1 MPPRLDWRRLMARSE
16 VGRGNSA
23 DTREQLSDELLREQR
38 EWLRVTLSSIGDA
51 VVTTNTDGNVT
62 FLNPVAESL
71 TGWTQEEAAGI
82 PLERIFKIVNEETRR
97 TVENPATRALR
108 DGLIVGLAN
117 HTLLVDKNGTERPID
132 DSAAPIRDAKGEVA
146 GVVLVFRDVTERRLQ
161 DRKIQDAL
169 AYAQSIVATV
179 REPMVVLHDDLR
191 VKTANRSFYQ
201 TFHVSPDETEGHLIH
216 ELGNRQWDI
225 PKLRSMLESIRSNAR
240 PFEDFEVEHDFPAIG
255 PRSMLLN
262 ARRVRESDGVSELIL
277 LAIEDVTDRRTAE
290 ADLRDSELRY
300 RRLFETARDGI
311 LILDAATGK
320 ITDTNP
326 FITEVLGFTKDELL
340 DKELW
345 EIGLFE
351 DKGASQRAFRQLQ
364 ERGHIRY
371 DDLPLE
377 NRSGRRVE
385 VEFVSNVYE
394 VDHRS
399 VIQCNIRDISERR
412 QLERARVQ
420 TEAMADLHRRK
431 DEFLAMLSHE
441 LRSPLAPIMN
451 AVHLLGLERP
461 SETALQKQARS
472 IIERQVGQLRVLVDD
487 LLEISRITTGR
498 IRLHEE
504 DVDMRIIV
512 KVALETVEPLAT
524 QRKQEIVVSLPQ
536 EPVWLHGDSY
546 RLEQVVVNLLNNA
559 AKYSDEGGRIGLGLQ
574 QEEQD
579 VVLRVTDSGVGIDP
593 ELLPRIFDLFT
604 QAERSLDRSQGGLGV
619 GLTVAQKLV
628 EMHGGRVE
636 VASVLGKGSEFTVHL
651 PRLRHGPES
660 QPKTEARHPQLRS
673 FRVLVVDDNA
683 DHADSTALLLQRMGH
698 DVRVV
703 YSSPA
708 ALETAADFLPEVIL
722 MDIGLPL
729 MDGYEVARR
738 LRRHDRLKG
747 VWMIAVSGYG
757 QDSDRERSHAA
768 GFNLHLVKPISPR
781 ELQEACAAAAAKS
794 S

>member
-1 MPPRLDWRRLMARSE
+1 MARSE

-660 QPKTEARHPQLRS
+660 RPKTEARHPQLRS

>member
-1 MPPRLDWRRLMARSE
+1 MARSG
-16 VGRGNSA
+16 VSRVDSS
-23 DTREQLSDELLREQR
+23 DTRERASDEELREQR

-51 VVTTNTDGNVT
+51 VVTTDTEGSVT

-82 PLERIFKIVNEETRR
+82 PLERVFKIVNEETRR
-97 TVENPATRALR
+97 AVENPATRALR
-108 DGLIVGLAN
+108 EGLIVGLAN
-117 HTLLVDKNGTERPID
+117 HTLLVAKSGTERPID
-132 DSAAPIRDAKGEVA
+132 DSAAPIRGAKGDVT
-146 GVVLVFRDVTERRLQ
+146 GVVLVFRDVTERRRQ
-161 DRKIQDAL
+161 ERKIQDAL

-179 REPMVVLHDDLR
+179 REPIVILHHDLR

-201 TFHVSPDETEGHLIH
+201 AFRVSPEETEGHLIY

-225 PKLRSMLESIRSNAR
+225 PKLRSMLESIRGDAS
-240 PFEDFEVEHDFPAIG
+240 PFQDFEVEHDFPVIG
-255 PRSMLLN
+255 RRIMLLN
-262 ARRVRESDGVSELIL
+262 ARRVREGDGISELIL
-277 LAIEDVTDRRTAE
+277 LAIEDITDRRLAE
-290 ADLRDSELRY
+290 AELRDSELRY

-326 FITEVLGFTKDELL
+326 FITEVLGYTQDELR

-351 DKGASQRAFRQLQ
+351 DKGASQRAFRELQ

-377 NRSGRRVE
+377 NRGGRRVE
-385 VEFVSNVYE
+385 VEFVSNVYQ

-441 LRSPLAPIMN
+441 LRNPLAPIMN
-451 AVHLLGLERP
+451 AVHLLGLERD
-461 SETALQKQARS
+461 SETAPQQQARS

-498 IRLHEE
+498 IRLHQE

-512 KVALETVEPLAT
+512 KGALETVEPLVS
-524 QRKQEIVVSLPQ
+524 QRKQQIAVSLPQ
-536 EPVWLHGDSY
+536 EPVWLHGDSS
-546 RLEQVVVNLLNNA
+546 RLEQVVVNLLTNA
-559 AKYSDEGGRIGLGLQ
+559 AKYSDEGGHIGLSLE
-574 QEEQD
+574 QEED
-579 VVLRVTDSGVGIDP
+579 DLVLRVADSGIGIAP

-636 VASVLGKGSEFTVHL
+636 VSSALGKGSEFTVHL
-651 PRLRHGPES
+651 PKLPRGRES
-660 QPKTEARHPQLRS
+660 QRQPTEARHPQLRS
-673 FRVLVVDDNA
+673 FRVLVVDDNT
-683 DHADSTALLLQRMGH
+683 DQADSAALLLQRMGH
-698 DVRVV
+698 EVRVV
-703 YSSPA
+703 YSGPT
-708 ALETAADFLPEVIL
+708 ALEAAVNFLPEVML
-722 MDIGLPL
+722 MDIGLPVI
-729 MDGYEVARR
+729 DGHEVARF
-738 LRRHDRLKG
+738 LRQDDRLKNA
-747 VWMIAVSGYG
+747 WMIAMSGYG

-768 GFNLHLVKPISPR
+768 GFNLHLVKPFSRR
-781 ELQEACAAAAAKS
+781 ELEGALAAAAGKS